1 MFAVVGGA
9 NLWLKIA
16 WLSAITLRNLF
27 DGGMDVLDVELAA
40 LYCDLYT
47 RYDILRDMIINL
59 TLSFALVAF

>member
-40 LYCDLYT
+40 NIAT
-47 RYDILRDMIINL
+47 FIRDMIYL
-59 TLSFALVAF
+59 ET

>member
-16 WLSAITLRNLF
+16 CLSAITLRNLF

-40 LYCDLYT
+40 
-47 RYDILRDMIINL
+47 
-59 TLSFALVAF
+59 